1 MVNPTE
7 HEWHVMSD
15 VYAFVKRVRN
25 PSRADAHEIALV
37 YAKKIQ
43 YVWYNDKDILFND
56 KSRNI
61 EINYVAKVLFPDKW
75 TLHIHIHVYIYKWV
89 N

>member
-1 MVNPTE
+1 
-7 HEWHVMSD
+7 MSD

-43 YVWYNDKDILFND
+43 YV
-56 KSRNI
+56 
-61 EINYVAKVLFPDKW
+61 
-75 TLHIHIHVYIYKWV
+75 
-89 N
+89 